1 MRNKLACLVVA
12 LSTIAP
18 AFAQSDDEQTASEFT
33 FDSSAAVV
41 SDYRFRGWS
50 LSDDKPAMQV
60 DATLI
65 HSSGFYTGVFASTI
79 EEFGIDSDGD
89 GARSE
94 FDLSAGWAF
103 SLAGL
108 DIDLGAMAYLYPDA
122 SDVNYYVLPVSLSHA
137 FGGLS
142 LTVGYEYTPR
152 QTALGDLDGSY
163 VWFGADWSSED
174 LPFWLTS
181 AIGYENG
188 AWAPDG
194 KTDWSLGAFYGL
206 DTLELGLTYTGA
218 DAIDAED
225 ALIAEIRNRF

>member
-1 MRNKLACLVVA
+1 MRNTLACLVIA
-12 LSTIAP
+12 FSTIAP
-18 AFAQSDDEQTASEFT
+18 AFAQTDDVENSSDFI
-33 FDSSAAVV
+33 FDSSAAIV

-60 DATLI
+60 DATLS
-65 HSSGFYTGVFASTI
+65 HASGLYTGVFASTI
-79 EEFGIDSDGD
+79 EEFGVDDDGD
-89 GARSE
+89 GATSE
-94 FDLSAGWAF
+94 FDVSAGWAF
-103 SLAGL
+103 ALDGF
-108 DIDLGAMAYLYPDA
+108 DIDVGAMAYLYPDA
-122 SDVNYYVLPVSLSHA
+122 SDVNYYVLPLSLSRA

-152 QTALGDLDGSY
+152 QSALGDLDGSY

-174 LPFWLTS
+174 LPFWLS
-181 AIGYENG
+181 SSVGYEDG

-206 DTLELGLTYTGA
+206 ETLQLGLTYTGA
-218 DAIDAED
+218 DAIGADN